1 MNDFMKQQGPIKP
14 PAAFDK
20 HLAQGH
26 LMLGWEEASEARQIG
41 FSSGDKAPPKPK
53 LQPLWLEESEAHG
66 LTIAPT
72 GAGKGRSSLIPMLLT
87 HRGSCVVVDPK
98 GEAAAV
104 TAQRRRDMGQRVV
117 MLDPFHLASEK
128 TDSLNPMDAI
138 KFTGDGVEEFSLTV
152 PSLLHPDAGGSL
164 KEPFWDIQGDNLLSG
179 VACYL
184 LASGPEEDRHFM
196 AMRRLLMSDDVVYNL
211 AVLLDTVGK
220 SMPAMAK
227 QQIGSFLQT
236 TDVTRS
242 GILSTAQQHLR
253 ILADP
258 AVEAS
263 LGTTSF
269 SLSDFKSGEPMTIYL
284 ILPSTKLPSHG
295 LLLRNWLSTLFAVA
309 MSRKEL
315 PHTQTLFAVDEVA
328 ALGAMS
334 QLRVAM
340 TLMRGYGVRC
350 WLYIQDLSQL
360 KHLYPLDW
368 ETLTN
373 NAGVVQTFG
382 LTNHLMARQVAD
394 IFDVKPSD
402 LLAMKADEQMLLFGG
417 GRVKRARKLDYLN
430 DATFRGLYTP
440 NPRYAGRLP
449 ERGVGK

>member
-1 MNDFMKQQGPIKP
+1 MKKTGASKSSNVT
-14 PAAFDK
+14 DT

-26 LMLGWEEASEARQIG
+26 LLMGWEHEPTGKQIG
-41 FSSGDKAPPKPK
+41 FVSDKAGPARGKTPPV
-53 LQPLWLEESEAHG
+53 WLENGEAHG

-72 GAGKGRSSLIPMLLT
+72 GAGKGRANLIPMLLT

-98 GEAAAV
+98 GEAALV
-104 TAQRRRDMGQRVV
+104 TAQRRREMGQRVV

-128 TDSLNPMDAI
+128 TDALNPMEAI
-138 KFTGDGVEEFSLTV
+138 QFTGDSVEEFALTV
-152 PSLLHPDAGGSL
+152 PSLLHPENSGSL
-164 KEPFWDIQGDNLLSG
+164 KEPFWDIQGDSLLGG
-179 VACYL
+179 VACHL
-184 LASGPEEDRHFM
+184 LSTGEPEERNFM
-196 AMRRLLMSDDVVYNL
+196 GLRKILMSDDVVYNL

-220 SMPAMAK
+220 TMPKMAK

-258 AVEAS
+258 AVEAA
-263 LGTTSF
+263 LGPTSF
-269 SLSDFKSGEPMTIYL
+269 SLADFKSGEPMTIYL

-315 PHTQTLFAVDEVA
+315 PLTQTMFAVDEVA
-328 ALGAMS
+328 ALGTMS

-382 LTNHLMARQVAD
+382 LTNHLMAKQVAE
-394 IFDVKPSD
+394 IFDVRPSE
-402 LLAMKADEQMLLFGG
+402 LLALKPDEQMLLFAGG
-417 GRVKRARKLDYLN
+417 VVKRARKLDYLQ
-430 DATFRGLYTP
+430 DKVFDGLFSP
-440 NPRYAGRLP
+440 NPRYAVRGLGR
-449 ERGVGK
+449 

>member
-1 MNDFMKQQGPIKP
+1 MKNTSPSKALTGNE
-14 PAAFDK
+14 K
-20 HLAQGH
+20 HLSHGH
-26 LMLGWEEASEARQIG
+26 LLLGWEDEPSAKQIG
-41 FSSGDKAPPKPK
+41 FVSDKKKAPRGKN
-53 LQPLWLEESEAHG
+53 QALWLENGEAHG

-72 GAGKGRSSLIPMLLT
+72 GAGKGRANLIPMLLT

-104 TAQRRRDMGQRVV
+104 TAQHRRDMGQRVV

-128 TDSLNPMDAI
+128 TDSLNPMEAI
-138 KFTGDGVEEFSLTV
+138 QFTGDSNEDFALTV
-152 PSLLHPDAGGSL
+152 PSLLHPDSSGSL
-164 KEPFWDIQGDNLLSG
+164 KEPFWDIQGDSLLSG
-179 VACYL
+179 VACHL
-184 LASGPEEDRHFM
+184 LSTGNPEERHFM
-196 AMRRLLMSDDVVYNL
+196 GLRRILMSDDVVYNL

-220 SMPAMAK
+220 QMPTMAK
-227 QQIGSFLQT
+227 QQISSFLQT

-258 AVEAS
+258 AVEAA
-263 LGTTSF
+263 LGPTTF
-269 SLSDFKSGEPMTIYL
+269 SLADFKSGEPMTIYL

-382 LTNHLMARQVAD
+382 LTNHLMAKQVGD
-394 IFDVKPSD
+394 IFDVRPSE
-402 LLAMKADEQMLLFGG
+402 LLALKPDEQMLLFSGG
-417 GRVKRARKLDYLN
+417 VVKRARKLDYLH
-430 DATFRGLYTP
+430 DSIFKGLYSP
-440 NPRYAGRLP
+440 NPRYAGRQP
-449 ERGVGK
+449 ERSVGK